1 VPFLSHI
8 EPTKYINMAI
18 PTKTVR
24 VQLRGR
30 RKVQFENLQKET
42 ETTDAELLRR
52 IIDSY
57 FKN

>member
-1 VPFLSHI
+1 
-8 EPTKYINMAI
+8 MAI

-24 VQLRGR
+24 VQLRGK
-30 RKVQFENLQKET
+30 RKIQFENLKREC

-57 FKN
+57 FNDPETRFHRTKT